1 MLAVRLEDVREK
13 EKYPYLARVE
23 KLIRDQG
30 FDVRRADLDD
40 VKRLM
45 AVYFVQDFTSEHYD
59 DFDGQRWVEWT
70 GVQADRKAPDSASQ
84 EAAVKE
90 FLDLAAPSVL
100 RVRGAGI
107 SGFDHG
113 TGPFAQAG

>member
-1 MLAVRLEDVREK
+1 MCIRDR
-13 EKYPYLARVE
+13 
-23 KLIRDQG
+23 LIRDQG

-70 GVQADRKAPDSASQ
+70 GCLLYTSRCV
-84 EAAVKE
+84 
-90 FLDLAAPSVL
+90 
-100 RVRGAGI
+100 
-107 SGFDHG
+107 
-113 TGPFAQAG
+113 